1 MSKPNVFLKSTIRQP
16 IFLIFLFLLIGL
28 ISFAFV
34 SKVTEYLVVQ
44 RETERLGGYY
54 RSIGTLRNMSDPQY
68 GYITEGVE
76 IIRTSPYLAYD
87 DYRRDVSAVMN
98 DIYNSD
104 IEARASETNGPLRE
118 LVKNITNNNF
128 WFYGTLDSKKEMIK
142 SLDYNQPSA
151 GYSLTFSVGQVA
163 AGYPEHIEEGQEIT
177 LLFLL
182 DEYPASSPL
191 IEEFE
196 PGQRYLIR
204 GFLDAYFTPNPTWTN
219 TDSNL
224 ILKPL
229 DGHNTWFLPAPEQS
243 EIDLSGPG
251 LEIIKNEFEIDQ
263 QQQHSLMVRGTVD
276 LSAMPNT
283 QEVSQMYHLVSG
295 RWLNHEDELN
305 ASKVMVV
312 QNSFAQLRDIQV
324 GDTISLIFRDLKE
337 LFRGGYIYSEDDR
350 QNWRDYPTY
359 PDTFEVVGIF
369 ESRVGIDPNQ
379 VFVPLSALPAE
390 IEKTEDEV
398 HPYYFSFVLK
408 SSKDQVAFI
417 NETQARLAEIGIE
430 VSFVENKGKN
440 FWAGVDPLRQA
451 ATANLPVYG
460 LVLLLS
466 FLLVIFLYLLQR
478 KRDYAILRALGAPQE
493 SASRQLLIPI
503 LLIGLLSVSVGSISA
518 WNFSLNKAAES
529 LSTLPLPSGVAPSA
543 SLQPGILV
551 GMGTGIFILLLILTG
566 IGIWLISRRSTFELL
581 QGRNAPKVKT
591 QSTPKNVQDENIL
604 SSQSA
609 NNIQIPVVTKKRPL
623 TDLAPIN
630 QAENEISS
638 RKNIGALL
646 RVLLRWIQRSG
657 MKSILTIAVA
667 AAFVL
672 AMGWLRW
679 MIDRNQAEVDRL
691 YNSTVVQAEIL
702 YKNPDISSPSGYGM
716 FGKDVVEGVLRSGFV
731 ESTYLEAIAQRTRI
745 GGINGVNESYQAD
758 IALRGIN
765 HADTFFNIKLQG
777 AAVEYTDGWDGNL
790 FTKTWAA
797 EEIQSSKIPAV
808 FPKDFTEQF
817 NLKLGDTVVL
827 TDEYNV
833 SYSYLVAGKYSEGYV
848 RFGDNPIILP
858 LSALEV
864 MEGERLRY
872 QVARFSLDP
881 SKNRNLETFRTRME
895 LMLANH
901 NKRGL
906 PLKMV
911 FWDEELR
918 SVVQP
923 LEKSLSLLQVL
934 YPVTVI
940 VAVLIGL
947 GLNLLLVMQS
957 ARDAAILRVL
967 GVPTGRVRGMYSIQQ
982 LLLSLFG
989 VFMGL
994 AGVAIIRSQPAALLE
1009 KQLIFGALLFLGGAL
1024 LGALL
1029 GVYLTTN
1036 KNPLAL
1042 LQVKE

>member
-1 MSKPNVFLKSTIRQP
+1 
-16 IFLIFLFLLIGL
+16 
-28 ISFAFV
+28 
-34 SKVTEYLVVQ
+34 
-44 RETERLGGYY
+44 
-54 RSIGTLRNMSDPQY
+54 
-68 GYITEGVE
+68 
-76 IIRTSPYLAYD
+76 
-87 DYRRDVSAVMN
+87 
-98 DIYNSD
+98 
-104 IEARASETNGPLRE
+104 
-118 LVKNITNNNF
+118 
-128 WFYGTLDSKKEMIK
+128 
-142 SLDYNQPSA
+142 
-151 GYSLTFSVGQVA
+151 
-163 AGYPEHIEEGQEIT
+163 
-177 LLFLL
+177 
-182 DEYPASSPL
+182 
-191 IEEFE
+191 
-196 PGQRYLIR
+196 
-204 GFLDAYFTPNPTWTN
+204 
-219 TDSNL
+219 
-224 ILKPL
+224 
-229 DGHNTWFLPAPEQS
+229 
-243 EIDLSGPG
+243 
-251 LEIIKNEFEIDQ
+251 
-263 QQQHSLMVRGTVD
+263 VD

-350 QNWRDYPTY
+350 QNWRTYPTF

-369 ESRVGIDPNQ
+369 ESRAGMDPNQ
-379 VFVPLSALPAE
+379 VFVPLSAFPAE

-408 SSKDQVAFI
+408 SSKDQDVFI
-417 NETQARLAEIGIE
+417 NETQAKLAEVGIE

-451 ATANLPVYG
+451 AAANLPVYG

-466 FLLVIFLYLLQR
+466 LLLVIFLYLLQR
-478 KRDYAILRALGAPQE
+478 RRDYAILRALGAPQE

-551 GMGTGIFILLLILTG
+551 GMGAGIFILLLILTG

-591 QSTPKNVQDENIL
+591 QAAPLNTKDETMLPPPTAIKMQNPLFAQKTPSSDLAWIKPPENMVSRPKNNSTVIRL
-604 SSQSA
+604 M
-609 NNIQIPVVTKKRPL
+609 
-623 TDLAPIN
+623 
-630 QAENEISS
+630 
-638 RKNIGALL
+638 
-646 RVLLRWIQRSG
+646 LRWTKRSG
-657 MKSILTIAVA
+657 LKSVLTIAVA
-667 AAFVL
+667 ASFIL
-672 AMGWLRW
+672 AIGWLRW
-679 MIDRNQAEVDRL
+679 MIDRNQAEIDRL
-691 YNSTVVQAEIL
+691 YNTTVVQAEIL
-702 YKNPDISSPSGYGM
+702 YKNPDVSTSLGYGV
-716 FGKDVVEGVLRSGFV
+716 FGIDVVEGVQRSGFV
-731 ESTYLEAIAQRTRI
+731 ESAYFEAIAQRTRI
-745 GGINGVNESYQAD
+745 GGINGENESFQAD

-765 HADTFFNIKLQG
+765 QADTFFKIKLQG
-777 AAVEYTDGWDGNL
+777 AAVEYADGWDGNL
-790 FTKTWAA
+790 FTKTWTA
-797 EEIQSSKIPAV
+797 EELQASKIPAV

-817 NLKLGDTVVL
+817 NLMLGDTVVL

-833 SYSYLVAGKYSEGYV
+833 SYSYLVAGKYSEVYV
-848 RFGDNPIILP
+848 RSGDNPIILP

-864 MEGERLRY
+864 MEGERLLY
-872 QVARFSLDP
+872 QVARFSLFP
-881 SKNRNLETFRTRME
+881 SKNRNLETFRTRMD
-895 LMLANH
+895 LLLANH
-901 NKRGL
+901 NQRGL

-967 GVPTGRVRGMYSIQQ
+967 GVPTGRVRGLYTIQQ

-994 AGVAIIRSQPAALLE
+994 AGVAILHNEPAALLE
-1009 KQLIFGALLFLGGAL
+1009 KQLIFGVLLFLGGAL
-1024 LGALL
+1024 FGALL
-1029 GVYLTTN
+1029 GVYLITN
-1036 KNPLAL
+1036 KNPLEL

>member
-1 MSKPNVFLKSTIRQP
+1 MSKPNIFLKSSIRQP
-16 IFLIFLFLLIGL
+16 IFLIFITLMLGF

-54 RSIGTLRNMSDPQY
+54 RSIGTLRNISDPY
-68 GYITEGVE
+68 GDITEGAE
-76 IIRTSPYLAYD
+76 IIEESPYLAYA
-87 DYRRDVSAVMN
+87 DYRREISAVMN

-104 IEARASETNGPLRE
+104 IDALGSETYGPHRE
-118 LVKNITNNNF
+118 LFKTLTNNNF

-151 GYSLTFSVGQVA
+151 GYSLTFSVDQVA

-182 DEYPASSPL
+182 DEYPTSSPL

-196 PGQRYLIR
+196 PGQSYLIR

-219 TDSNL
+219 ADSSL

-229 DGHNTWFLPAPEQS
+229 DGEDTWFLPVLDQS
-243 EIDLSGPG
+243 EIDLNKPV
-251 LEIIKNEFEIDQ
+251 LEEINNEIEIDQ
-263 QQQHSLMVRGTVD
+263 QQQHSLLVQATVD
-276 LSAMPNT
+276 MSAMPNA
-283 QEVSQMYHLVSG
+283 QEVSQFLHLVSG

-312 QNSFAQLRDIQV
+312 KNSFAQLRDIQI
-324 GDTISLIFRDLKE
+324 GDTISLIFRDLQSNFLK
-337 LFRGGYIYSEDDR
+337 GYIYSEYDR

-369 ESRVGIDPNQ
+369 ESRVGIEPNL
-379 VFVPLSALPAE
+379 VFIPQSTIPVE
-390 IEKTEDEV
+390 IGIIEDEEY
-398 HPYYFSFVLK
+398 PMNYSFVLK
-408 SSKDQVAFI
+408 SSKDQDAFI
-417 NETQARLAEIGIE
+417 NETQARLAEAGIE

-451 ATANLPVYG
+451 AIANLPVYG

-466 FLLVIFLYLLQR
+466 FLLVVFLYLLQR
-478 KRDYAILRALGAPQE
+478 RRDYAILRALGVTQR
-493 SASRQLLIPI
+493 SANRQLLIPL
-503 LLIGLLSVSVGSISA
+503 LLIGFLSILVGSVSA
-518 WNFSLNKAAES
+518 WKFALNKAAES

-543 SLQPGILV
+543 TLPPGIL
-551 GMGTGIFILLLILTG
+551 MGLGSGIFILLLVLTGTG
-566 IGIWLISRRSTFELL
+566 IGLIARRSVFELL
-581 QGRNAPKVKT
+581 QGKNAPKVKT
-591 QSTPKNVQDENIL
+591 QAAHQNEQDETMLPPPTAIKIQTPLFAQKTPSSDFAWIKPAENMVSRPKNNSTVIRL
-604 SSQSA
+604 M
-609 NNIQIPVVTKKRPL
+609 
-623 TDLAPIN
+623 
-630 QAENEISS
+630 
-638 RKNIGALL
+638 
-646 RVLLRWIQRSG
+646 LRWTGRSG
-657 MKSILTIAVA
+657 LKSVLTIAVA
-667 AAFVL
+667 ASFIL
-672 AMGWLRW
+672 AIGWLRW
-679 MIDRNQAEVDRL
+679 MIDRNQAEVNRL
-691 YNSTVVQAEIL
+691 YNTTVVQAEIL
-702 YKNPDISSPSGYGM
+702 YKNPDVSTSLGYGV
-716 FGKDVVEGVLRSGFV
+716 FGIDVVEGVQRSGFV
-731 ESTYLEAIAQRTRI
+731 ESAYIEAIAQRTRI
-745 GGINGVNESYQAD
+745 SGINGENESYQAD

-765 HADTFFNIKLQG
+765 QADTFFKIKLQG
-777 AAVEYTDGWDGNL
+777 AAVEYADGWDGNL
-790 FTKTWAA
+790 FTKTWTA
-797 EEIQSSKIPAV
+797 EELQASKIPAV

-817 NLKLGDTVVL
+817 NLMLGDTVVL

-833 SYSYLVAGKYSEGYV
+833 SYSYLVVGKYSEVYV
-848 RFGDNPIILP
+848 RSGDNPIILP

-864 MEGERLRY
+864 MEGERLLY
-872 QVARFSLDP
+872 QVARFSLFP
-881 SKNRNLETFRTRME
+881 SKNRNLETFRTRMD
-895 LMLANH
+895 LLLANH
-901 NKRGL
+901 NQRGL

-911 FWDEELR
+911 YWDEELR

-967 GVPTGRVRGMYSIQQ
+967 GVSAGRVRGMYTIQQ

-994 AGVAIIRSQPAALLE
+994 AGVAILRSQPAALLE
-1009 KQLIFGALLFLGGAL
+1009 KQLIFGVLLFLGGAL
-1024 LGALL
+1024 FGALL

>member
-967 GVPTGRVRGMYSIQQ
+967 GVPTGRVRGMYSIQ
-982 LLLSLFG
+982 LSLFG